1 MKPSDSKFTLWCY
14 YVLQKMHYTCKEGN
28 RKAKYFLGVTPPKAK
43 EISHLAYGS
52 FVLSSPQS
60 KLRFRFMCS
69 CV

>member
-1 MKPSDSKFTLWCY
+1 MKASDSKFTLWCCY
-14 YVLQKMHYTCKEGN
+14 MLQKMHYTCKEGN
-28 RKAKYFLGVTPPKAK
+28 REAKCFLGVTSPKAK

-60 KLRFRFMCS
+60 KLRFMYS